1 MTTVVPITG
10 DDVTNEA
17 VTKFTTGDS
26 NTSDSITILDGIVP
40 ETVTET
46 DLPTT
51 EETSNKERST
61 VDDISNSPSTDI
73 TGTDG
78 EGSEETTASNDA
90 TNAPEIQDSDIEDI
104 SNDTSA
110 GNEITTND

>member
-10 DDVTNEA
+10 DDVTDEA

-26 NTSDSITILDGIVP
+26 NTSDGITILEGIVP

-51 EETSNKERST
+51 EETSNEERATPEPSIDEIST
-61 VDDISNSPSTDI
+61 SPSTDI
-73 TGTDG
+73 TGTD
-78 EGSEETTASNDA
+78 EEEVKKLLLA
-90 TNAPEIQDSDIEDI
+90 TMPPMLQRFRIPILR
-104 SNDTSA
+104 TYLL
-110 GNEITTND
+110 TLLLVMK